1 MENAHPHI
9 YPENLVVGLIYMPHQ
24 GGGGREVETLDL
36 IDEYREKNKN
46 FARTFL
52 DVTSILPWMSLQF
65 YPG

>member
-24 GGGGREVETLDL
+24 GGGREVETLDL